1 MCFEFTR
8 RLISPKQSFDV
19 LESLQVFLKI
29 RIGNRRRVV
38 IVLNSEEEPVVWR
51 QFINVHSNYEV
62 VTTAVA
68 EMTSLAPLLLLS
80 LTR

>member
-19 LESLQVFLKI
+19 LETFQVFFKVS
-29 RIGNRRRVV
+29 IGNGRRVV
-38 IVLNSEEEPVVWR
+38 IVLNSKEEPVVWR
-51 QFINVHSNYEV
+51 QFREIHSDHEV

-68 EMTSLAPLLLLS
+68 EMTSL
-80 LTR
+80 